1 MRSLITLLLAAS
13 VAASETATQTC
24 VDTSALGDATASLG
38 DVAEG
43 ADVSG
48 LTDVLI
54 KKVEDLLIRTDA
66 NNDCHLSS
74 SELTSMFSLL
84 GIDPLEN
91 NICVCTSVDQ
101 LVDEY
106 AVADPA
112 KGLAPG
118 EILGM
123 AAGRM
128 DLGKKI
134 IFALVGAPDRESLT
148 GMMDSITDPPAA
160 IKSAGAAVEVTFE
173 TSQGTLYA
181 SDKTTLQNYF
191 ADLWVVDAAA
201 IIIATKAA
209 AASDRRKLATATT
222 VEVTGLV
229 ADAAAADAAS
239 SAATSALAD
248 TSTASQLLGMPVTS
262 VPVGSTRKLA
272 AMGNIPFASAGIFAI
287 LILLFVNCCYAS
299 SSAKKKR
306 VAAGVEPLGCCKT
319 GCCGYYA
326 LPAWGKAS
334 GLSAVLILIA
344 GILMYLPLAKMATSV
359 KCLIEQILAL
369 SNLPLE
375 QLSSL
380 GAMLPTAL
388 LDMVTAYI
396 DFLPIVVLL
405 PSILSAI
412 FLVIQFCCA
421 HNKCKTNCCFKFAA
435 FLTLLFLLISAIMGL
450 VCTAIGIVLYIPMI
464 QEQLSLLT
472 SVCETTVPTLKQLSN
487 DISGIPASALPC
499 AISNIPDDS
508 LCEAARLMAAL
519 PQAIIIIETVCPCIY
534 DLLDSFTSL
543 LFPGLF
549 LVAGSIY
556 GMWCS
561 LGACCTSCCATKGQ
575 VAPEK

>member
-1 MRSLITLLLAAS
+1 
-13 VAASETATQTC
+13 
-24 VDTSALGDATASLG
+24 
-38 DVAEG
+38 
-43 ADVSG
+43 
-48 LTDVLI
+48 
-54 KKVEDLLIRTDA
+54 
-66 NNDCHLSS
+66 
-74 SELTSMFSLL
+74 
-84 GIDPLEN
+84 
-91 NICVCTSVDQ
+91 
-101 LVDEY
+101 
-106 AVADPA
+106 
-112 KGLAPG
+112 
-118 EILGM
+118 
-123 AAGRM
+123 
-128 DLGKKI
+128 
-134 IFALVGAPDRESLT
+134 
-148 GMMDSITDPPAA
+148 
-160 IKSAGAAVEVTFE
+160 
-173 TSQGTLYA
+173 
-181 SDKTTLQNYF
+181 
-191 ADLWVVDAAA
+191 
-201 IIIATKAA
+201 
-209 AASDRRKLATATT
+209 
-222 VEVTGLV
+222 
-229 ADAAAADAAS
+229 
-239 SAATSALAD
+239 
-248 TSTASQLLGMPVTS
+248 
-262 VPVGSTRKLA
+262 
-272 AMGNIPFASAGIFAI
+272 
-287 LILLFVNCCYAS
+287 
-299 SSAKKKR
+299 
-306 VAAGVEPLGCCKT
+306 
-319 GCCGYYA
+319 
-326 LPAWGKAS
+326 
-334 GLSAVLILIA
+334 
-344 GILMYLPLAKMATSV
+344 MYLPLAKMATSV

-472 SVCETTVPTLKQLSN
+472 SVCETTVPTLVQLSN
-487 DISGIPASALPC
+487 DISGIPASALP
-499 AISNIPDDS
+499 AQ
-508 LCEAARLMAAL
+508 AADLMAAL